1 MGVVYGG
8 EMNIRLKSRGLTL
21 IELLVVVGLIGL
33 VVALALPATISA
45 REAVRRA
52 HCANNLKQIGLAFR
66 LYADAHGM
74 FAGGTEC
81 PWTIGVLPYLEQKDA
96 ASRYQTGRPSSSPEN
111 QTIATTMISAF
122 LCPSERNVVLSNGWV
137 VSNYA
142 ANAAILARRTEEVT
156 DGLSNTALATD
167 IPSSWFLPW
176 IEGPSCSPGFLGLIR
191 HGDLRPILFAD
202 GHVVSLS
209 THSPVRIW
217 DTIST
222 PDGGEI
228 AESPSR

>member
-1 MGVVYGG
+1 
-8 EMNIRLKSRGLTL
+8 MNIRLKSRGLTL

-142 ANAAILARRTEEVT
+142 ANAAILVQYRACHGHSQFLVFALDRRALMFSRFLGTDQARRLEAHSFRGRTRCISLNSFA
-156 DGLSNTALATD
+156 GKN
-167 IPSSWFLPW
+167 
-176 IEGPSCSPGFLGLIR
+176 LG
-191 HGDLRPILFAD
+191 HDF
-202 GHVVSLS
+202 
-209 THSPVRIW
+209 
-217 DTIST
+217 DT
-222 PDGGEI
+222 
-228 AESPSR
+228 